1 MKIKLFT
8 IPNLLT
14 LANLVCGSV
23 GVVMA
28 LSGGRLTTAFCL
40 MILAAVLDF
49 FDGLVARRV
58 GQS

>member
-28 LSGGRLTTAFCL
+28 LLSL
-40 MILAAVLDF
+40 IHI
-49 FDGLVARRV
+49 
-58 GQS
+58 